1 MSLIDVL
8 IPLLIGLLLVVRPQA
23 FTKKI
28 GSVEE
33 VATRYAKLRKIGYVL
48 VVVGVLFAVIAAFGR

>member
-8 IPLLIGLLLVVRPQA
+8 IPLVIGLLLVVRPQA

-28 GSVEE
+28 GSGEE
-33 VATRYAKLRKIGYVL
+33 VATRYAKLRKIGYGL
-48 VVVGVLFAVIAAFGR
+48 VGVGVLFAVIAALRR